1 MFFFPCFLFFIIIFL
16 YNNNMEYA
24 ELNVYNVQG
33 GEAFIKKNIDEK
45 GLEKL
50 SEEDKKIL
58 RKYKK
63 KIIEQRNEI
72 EQLKRELEK
81 YKRKK

>member
-1 MFFFPCFLFFIIIFL
+1 
-16 YNNNMEYA
+16 MEYA